1 MKFAYTIVYVP
12 NVQEAM
18 GFYETA
24 FGLSPKFIHDS
35 LQYGEMDMET
45 GSTTLAFVSE
55 AMSTMNGVTFE
66 PNRLAKSPAGIEL
79 AFTTDDVEASYRQ
92 AVSAGATPVAP
103 PAEKPWGQTISYVR
117 DLNGVLVEICSPM

>member
-1 MKFAYTIVYVP
+1 MQFAYTIVYVP

-18 GFYETA
+18 GFYESA
-24 FGLSPKFIHDS
+24 FGLSQKFVHDS

-55 AMSTMNGVTFE
+55 ALSTMNGITFT
-66 PNRLAKSPAGIEL
+66 PNRPGQNPPGIEL
-79 AFTTDDVEASYRQ
+79 AFTTDDVEASYQR
-92 AVSAGATPVAP
+92 AVRAGATPVIP
-103 PAEKPWGQTISYVR
+103 PTPKPWGQTISYVR